1 MNHLTNPP
9 ESRRPILGFDI
20 GGTKTAVVLGTHTA
34 NILLRREFP
43 TNAHLPFDKTFE
55 QIVRNSNSLLEEAEQ
70 LGYPKPVSISV
81 SIGGPLD
88 IERGIIYA
96 PIHLPNWDD
105 VPLKELLTKIYG
117 LPVHIEHD
125 GNAGALAE
133 LYFGAGKGCRNI
145 IFLTMG
151 TGLGA
156 GIIFNGQI
164 YRGTSDCAGEVGFIR
179 INREENAGASWE
191 GSWESYCSAAGLVR
205 LAQMR
210 FPQIWNQDTKAREII
225 KMALEGD
232 SNACALV
239 AESGSW
245 LGKGLAD
252 LVNILN
258 PERIIIGTLG
268 VVLGELLLDP
278 ARQEMKQNAIPRA
291 AKVCEIVSSQLGQHI
306 GDVAALMAVI
316 NSLKIQNSN
325 YIHNEPNFTVVKSA
339 LQAGIDIRQKTIFR
353 LIPLIHQA
361 AEEIIN
367 VFLRGGKVLL
377 CGNGGSAATAQHLA
391 GELCGRYLKERK
403 PLPAI
408 ALTAD
413 SSVITCIG
421 NDYQYEEI
429 FSRQITALAQPND
442 LLIAFTTSGK
452 SSNVINAIKTA
463 KLQGV
468 HTTVLTGENGLIG
481 LDADLILPV
490 PSTITA
496 RIQEEHD
503 AIIHAICDLVDLAF
517 TEL

>member
-1 MNHLTNPP
+1 MKHLTNPS
-9 ESRRPILGFDI
+9 EANHHILGFDI
-20 GGTKTAVVLGTHTA
+20 GGTKTAVVFGTDTA
-34 NILLRREFP
+34 DILLRTEFP
-43 TNAHLPFDKTFE
+43 TNAHLPFEATFE
-55 QIVRNSNSLLEEAEQ
+55 QIVNHANSVCEETKQ
-70 LGYPKPVSISV
+70 LGYPKPAAISV
-81 SIGGPLD
+81 SVGGPLD

-117 LPVHIEHD
+117 LPVYVEHD

-164 YRGTSDCAGEVGFIR
+164 YRGTTDCAGEVGFIR
-179 INREENAGASWE
+179 INRQENASSSWE

-205 LAQMR
+205 LAQIR
-210 FPQIWNQDTKAREII
+210 FPHIWDQDTTAREII
-225 KMALEGD
+225 QIALEGD
-232 SNACALV
+232 SKACALV
-239 AESGSW
+239 AEAGSW

-268 VVLGELLLDP
+268 VVLGDLLLDP
-278 ARQEMKQNAIPRA
+278 ARQRMKANAIPRA
-291 AKVCEIVSSQLGQHI
+291 AQACEIVPSHLGQKI
-306 GDVAALMAVI
+306 GDVAALMAAIHFLNV
-316 NSLKIQNSN
+316 QNSS
-325 YIHNEPNFTVVKSA
+325 HFQTEPGYSVVKSS
-339 LQAGIDIRQKTIFR
+339 LQDGIDVRQKTIAT
-353 LIPLIHQA
+353 LLPLIHRA
-361 AEEIIN
+361 AEKIIN
-367 VFLRGGKVLL
+367 VFQQGGKVLL
-377 CGNGGSAATAQHLA
+377 CGNGGSAASAQHLA
-391 GELCGRYLKERK
+391 GELCGRYLKDRK

-421 NDYQYEEI
+421 NDYQYEDI
-429 FSRQITALAQPND
+429 FSRQITALGKPND

-452 SSNVINAIKTA
+452 SSNIIKAIDTA

-468 HTTVLTGENGLIG
+468 QTVALTGQNGLHG
-481 LDADLILPV
+481 LDADLTLPV
-490 PSTITA
+490 PSLITA

-503 AIIHAICDLVDLAF
+503 AIIHAICELIDLAF
-517 TEL
+517 TDL